1 MLVTEAAMAPPAQPL
16 VGLLVLPDI
25 LQLPVFV
32 HLANRICAICAATGG
47 GAVEIV
53 VCSPVTK
60 PSRPSLS

>member
-32 HLANRICAICAATGG
+32 HLANRICAATGG

-53 VCSPVTK
+53 VCSRPVTK

>member
-32 HLANRICAICAATGG
+32 HLKQILFKSHLRGDRG
-47 GAVEIV
+47 RG
-53 VCSPVTK
+53 
-60 PSRPSLS
+60 SR

>member
-32 HLANRICAICAATGG
+32 HLANRICAATGG
-47 GAVEIV
+47 GAVDD
-53 VCSPVTK
+53 
-60 PSRPSLS
+60 RRL

>member
-32 HLANRICAICAATGG
+32 HLENRICGFARRP
-47 GAVEIV
+47 GAGQ
-53 VCSPVTK
+53 
-60 PSRPSLS
+60 

>member
-32 HLANRICAICAATGG
+32 HLANRICAATR
-47 GAVEIV
+47 GAGQ
-53 VCSPVTK
+53 
-60 PSRPSLS
+60 